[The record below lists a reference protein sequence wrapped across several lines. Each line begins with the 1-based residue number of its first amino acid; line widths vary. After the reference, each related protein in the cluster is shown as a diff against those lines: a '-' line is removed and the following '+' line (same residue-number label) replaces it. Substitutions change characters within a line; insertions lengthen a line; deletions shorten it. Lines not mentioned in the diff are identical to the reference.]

1 MKTSSLVV
9 AFLFQLPLTTWAAP
23 NPQAVEPEPPPALIK
38 VTFHKLE
45 NGEKK
50 SSVSIAALSGGSAS
64 TFTIANNKIYERDF
78 INPEVLDNG
87 KVRVRLNE
95 CTGTV
100 TDEELKNLSA
110 VNCHPETMSRLTFEA
125 SVNQPAIVEATGPNG
140 EKQEYYLFVEK
151 VTDGSPATTL

>member
-1 MKTSSLVV
+1 MKTISLAL
-9 AFLFQLPLTTWAAP
+9 AFLFQFPMTTWAAP
-23 NPQAVEPEPPPALIK
+23 NPQAIEPEPPPALIK
-38 VTFHKLE
+38 VTLHKLE

-50 SSVSIAALSGGSAS
+50 SSTSIAALSGGSAS
-64 TFTIANNKIYERDF
+64 TFTIANNKTYERDF
-78 INPEVLDNG
+78 INPELLENG

-100 TDEELKNLSA
+100 TDEQLKNLSS
-110 VNCHPETMSRLTFEA
+110 VDCHPETMSRISFEA
-125 SVNQPAIVEATGPNG
+125 SLNQPAIVESTGPNG